1 MIAVNIE
8 QLSYIVEVAKSYSL
22 AKASSTLHISQ
33 SALSQAITRLEDEL
47 NLKIFNRTRTGAV
60 MTKDG
65 EKIVEKAKI
74 ALRAIY
80 EIKEEAHNQ
89 IHNLNDFLRI
99 STIPG
104 LSSSMIE
111 AFLSFR
117 KRDSPLKVEVLEKGS
132 MEIIEDIQN
141 DLTDIGFIALNH
153 GNLDMIN
160 EMHFSPL
167 LNGNILVFASKDSP
181 LANEKV
187 VSVETLRKQDFI
199 LYKDKYVINFV
210 NEFQNLFGPINVILI
225 TTDTKFINHAV
236 ANLGTVTI
244 GHDISTLYNLDYLM
258 ENGKEI
264 DLKGTIDISFRFG
277 WVHKKEYKLSWEAT
291 NLIEEINDIFLKQH
305 SLTL

>member
-1 MIAVNIE
+1 MNIE

-60 MTKDG
+60 LTKEG
-65 EKIVEKAKI
+65 EKIIERAKI

-89 IHNLNDFLRI
+89 INNLNDFLRI

-104 LSSSMIE
+104 LATPIIDT
-111 AFLSFR
+111 FLFFR
-117 KRDSPLKVEVLEKGS
+117 NGASPLKIEVLEKGS
-132 MEIIEDIQN
+132 MDIIADIQN
-141 DLTDIGFIALNH
+141 DISDIGFIALN
-153 GNLDMIN
+153 NQNIDLIN
-160 EMHFSPL
+160 ELHFTPL

-181 LANEKV
+181 LANEKI
-187 VSVETLRKQDFI
+187 VSVETLKKQDFI
-199 LYKDKYVINFV
+199 LYKDKYVNNFV
-210 NEFQNLFGPINVILI
+210 NEFQNLFGPINVVLK

-244 GHDISTLYNLDYLM
+244 GHDISTICNQDFLM
-258 ENGKEI
+258 QNGRKI
-264 DLKGTIDISFRFG
+264 DLNGAIDTSFRFG
-277 WVHKKEYKLSWEAT
+277 WVYKKEYKLSWEAK
-291 NLIEEINDIFLKQH
+291 NLIEEISDVFLKQH